1 MSTYTTNLGSVNW
14 SIKRINER
22 LDMLNADLEYGDMI
36 RALGQALDILD
47 AATNLVERVRELRD
61 SSQRVV

>member
-1 MSTYTTNLGSVNW
+1 MSTYTTNLSSTNW

-22 LDMLNADLEYGDMI
+22 LDMLNADLEYGDMT

-47 AATNLVERVRELRD
+47 AATNLVERARELRD
-61 SSQRVV
+61 SSQKVA